1 MIPNYEGLDTL
12 RARGLR
18 LTRPRRLIL
27 DVVRATDAHPT
38 AAFVYQRVRRR
49 LPRVSLATVYRNLR
63 MLAAEGFLAERTDA
77 GGLRFDSNTGPHDHF
92 TCLTC
97 GRIYDVPA
105 RAERSGRRRIAA
117 RTGFEVLDHRTEY
130 YVRCGACRR
139 QHGLL
144 RRGRN
149 VGFKKEYYELSLKLA
164 KPLFDA
170 LIDAG
175 APTAATDCPLAALQ
189 IEQGTGRKPK
199 HPIEVLASAYGL
211 EE

>member
-12 RARGLR
+12 RARGFR

-38 AAFVYQRVRRR
+38 AAFVYQKVRRR

-77 GGLRFDSNTGPHDHF
+77 GGLRFDGNTGPHDHF

-105 RAERSGRRRIAA
+105 RVDRGGRRCVAA

-130 YVRCGACRR
+130 YGRCGTCRR
-139 QHGLL
+139 Q
-144 RRGRN
+144 RGR
-149 VGFKKEYYELSLKLA
+149 S
-164 KPLFDA
+164 PLTRQWRTH
-170 LIDAG
+170 G
-175 APTAATDCPLAALQ
+175 RP
-189 IEQGTGRKPK
+189 QG
-199 HPIEVLASAYGL
+199 H
-211 EE
+211 

>member
-38 AAFVYQRVRRR
+38 AAVVYRKVRRR

-63 MLAAEGFLAERTDA
+63 MLAAEGFLSERTDA
-77 GGLRFDSNTGPHDHF
+77 GGLRFDGNTGPHDHF

-105 RAERSGRRRIAA
+105 RDERNGRRRIAA

-130 YVRCGACRR
+130 YGRCRACRR
-139 QHGLL
+139 Q
-144 RRGRN
+144 RR
-149 VGFKKEYYELSLKLA
+149 
-164 KPLFDA
+164 
-170 LIDAG
+170 
-175 APTAATDCPLAALQ
+175 AP
-189 IEQGTGRKPK
+189 
-199 HPIEVLASAYGL
+199 ASPPAR
-211 EE
+211 